1 MTTPKHHLQG
11 LEYLKNVAPLS
22 EALMSQLM
30 DVLDRFEDS
39 LTLSDVIGCLELVK
53 TQVVFNNT
61 MEYSDLPEDDEGD
74 EGEHGEYDN
83 DEDD

>member
-1 MTTPKHHLQG
+1 M
-11 LEYLKNVAPLS
+11 A
-22 EALMSQLM
+22 QLM

-61 MEYSDLPEDDEGD
+61 MEYIEFDEDEQEGGEEDDE
-74 EGEHGEYDN
+74 
-83 DEDD
+83 ED